1 MENPMGG
8 AELFI
13 GGVMGLVGFL
23 TADALDRVIV
33 THALTVNPTPGAN
46 GVVRYIDTPPTTG
59 NYPNIYNATA
69 ICAPMDW
76 RRWLAGV
83 AIAGVPISIAHFVK
97 APNGRAALQFFGFAA
112 GVRIFGKGL
121 IDLVAKVTSSNPIG
135 QRLYDGEMRA
145 MALHAN
151 NGATTGPGGDLS
163 NLPSAGLGRPK
174 SLGAAPDCAPCAE
187 KQGTGYP
194 SLPREIATAAAAS
207 GGAPHTTVV
216 APPPPPP
223 APPAAQP
230 TPPGLFGPPA
240 TNGKPR
246 NRFVWGDPD

>member
-23 TADALDRVIV
+23 TADLMDRVIV

-83 AIAGVPISIAHFVK
+83 AISGVPISIAHFVK

-121 IDLVAKVTSSNPIG
+121 IDLVAKVTSSNPVG

-151 NGATTGPGGDLS
+151 SGATTGPGGDLS

-174 SLGAAPDCAPCAE
+174 TLGAADCAPCAD
-187 KQGTGYP
+187 KATAGAGYP
-194 SLPREIATAAAAS
+194 SLPREVATAAAAS
-207 GGAPHTTVV
+207 GGAPQANVV

-223 APPAAQP
+223 APTAQP
-230 TPPGLFGPPA
+230 ASSGLFGTPQTRP
-240 TNGKPR
+240 
-246 NRFVWGDPD
+246 NRFNWGAAE